1 MRLKKPNFWDLK
13 KPNVF
18 AILLKPL
25 SKIYELIIK
34 IKRRN
39 GESFRGIKTICI
51 GNIYIGGT
59 GKTSLAIKIKEI
71 LNSKNVKSCFVKK
84 YHKNQIDEQKLLS
97 KYGKV
102 FISNTR
108 KQALEK
114 AILEKYEFAI
124 FDDGLQDQSI
134 KYDFSFICF
143 NSLNGFGNG
152 LTIPAGP
159 LRENINNLINYHN
172 VFLNGNGEQTNHIKD
187 QMKMINPNL
196 NIIETKYIS
205 VNNKHL
211 DKNEDYLVFSG
222 IGNHGT
228 FINML
233 KNEDYNVIEDIEFPD
248 HYNYTKKDLQNIFS
262 IADKKKL
269 KILTTEKDYLRI
281 GPINLNKI
289 HCIESA
295 LELTKE
301 EKLIDILKINNETN

>member
-1 MRLKKPNFWDLK
+1 MSHDD
-13 KPNVF
+13 V
-18 AILLKPL
+18 
-25 SKIYELIIK
+25 
-34 IKRRN
+34 
-39 GESFRGIKTICI
+39 
-51 GNIYIGGT
+51 
-59 GKTSLAIKIKEI
+59 
-71 LNSKNVKSCFVKK
+71 
-84 YHKNQIDEQKLLS
+84 
-97 KYGKV
+97 
-102 FISNTR
+102 ISTR
-108 KQALEK
+108 KITFVLYLSEPADGGGEKVNALGRWNQAEGGGMEL
-114 AILEKYEFAI
+114 Y
-124 FDDGLQDQSI
+124 DGTTTTKESSKD
-134 KYDFSFICF
+134 
-143 NSLNGFGNG
+143 G